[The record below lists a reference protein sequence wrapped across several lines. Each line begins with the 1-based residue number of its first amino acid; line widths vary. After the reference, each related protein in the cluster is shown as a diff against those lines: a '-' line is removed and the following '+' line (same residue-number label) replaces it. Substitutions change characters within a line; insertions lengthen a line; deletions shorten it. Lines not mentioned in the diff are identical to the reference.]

1 MKTLERIPL
10 LTNVLNVACSRP
22 NAEVG
27 KLVKAIVKYASDGIR
42 PDLDDVRLEVLF
54 DLIANDLDNQREAA
68 EVKSR
73 KCSESAKCRTAKNT
87 ARPNSAAKKANA
99 VLSSQPADAANDE
112 AVVSDQTID
121 DGSDDADDAF
131 AVDVTSAGR
140 YINKKDGNQ

>member
-27 KLVKAIVKYASDGIR
+27 KLVKAIVKYASDGIK

-54 DLIANDLDNQREAA
+54 DLIANDLDIQREAA

-73 KCSESAKCRTAKNT
+73 KCSESAKCRAVKSAT
-87 ARPNSAAKKANA
+87 RPNTAAKKANA
-99 VLSSQPADAANDE
+99 ASTPQLADAANDGDIVSGE
-112 AVVSDQTID
+112 TISDVSDY
-121 DGSDDADDAF
+121 ADDAF
-131 AVDVTSAGR
+131 ATDAASVGKGV
-140 YINKKDGNQ
+140 NK